1 MQQFINNLIKYF
13 FKTIFLN
20 DLDTTYESLTAASK
34 ETGISSKS
42 ISHCLTGR
50 IKTAGGY
57 RWDYVE

>member
-1 MQQFINNLIKYF
+1 MEYF

-34 ETGISSKS
+34 ETGISTGS

-50 IKTAGGY
+50 TKTAGGY
-57 RWDYVE
+57 KWDYVK

>member
-1 MQQFINNLIKYF
+1 MEYF

-34 ETGISSKS
+34 ETGIGSKS

-50 IKTAGGY
+50 SKTAGGY
-57 RWDYVE
+57 RRDYVK